1 MVRKLI
7 TTLALGVSVAFTIGS
22 VASAADKCTIT
33 KETDN
38 NPVAKA
44 CKKGGVAEAKK
55 VMKAMVATAKKAGFN
70 KDCVDCHKGP
80 DDANFALTADGEK
93 LFQELLAKAK

>member
-1 MVRKLI
+1 MS
-7 TTLALGVSVAFTIGS
+7 G
-22 VASAADKCTIT
+22 
-33 KETDN
+33 E
-38 NPVAKA
+38 P
-44 CKKGGVAEAKK
+44 
-55 VMKAMVATAKKAGFN
+55 KKAGFN